1 VPLAFLAD
9 LGVLFLLFY
18 IGLQI
23 DLKEMLNQ
31 SGDII
36 RLTVL
41 NTLVPFLM
49 GMAVMLALGYG
60 WLMAL
65 VIGLTRMP
73 TAEAVIVPILD
84 EFKLIRYPRR
94 RIHYR
99 CRGVG

>member
-1 VPLAFLAD
+1 
-9 LGVLFLLFY
+9 
-18 IGLQI
+18 
-23 DLKEMLNQ
+23 M
-31 SGDII
+31 
-36 RLTVL
+36 
-41 NTLVPFLM
+41 
-49 GMAVMLALGYG
+49 ALGYG

-65 VIGLTRMP
+65 VIGLTHMP